1 MNINRR
7 RFLSI
12 LFVRPSQIQFLRIA
26 VLETFKTGDS
36 SAALLVHQAE
46 AETRD
51 VFAQWLQAHPNARVQ
66 IRRQDGQEVAATIF
80 RVRMCFGRGL
90 IVLQSALPVRE
101 REILTMT
108 FNVVAPTLRQRLDV
122 IRH

>member
-12 LFVRPSQIQFLRIA
+12 LLVHPSQTQSIRIA
-26 VLETFKTGDS
+26 VLETFKIDDS
-36 SAALLVHQAE
+36 CVALLVHHAE
-46 AETRD
+46 PETRD
-51 VFAQWLQAHPNARVQ
+51 VFAKWLQAHPKATIRV
-66 IRRQDGQEVAATIF
+66 RRQGGQEVMATIF

-90 IVLQSALPVRE
+90 ILLQSALPVRE

-108 FNVVAPTLRQRLDV
+108 FG
-122 IRH
+122 